1 MVILRLTI
9 PYMNKIFLLLII
21 GSCFFFS
28 GCIKNNPNPSWVEI
42 NEFTVESNPQLTE
55 GELGHHGF
63 TNGWVYI
70 NDKFIGTFE
79 LPCKIP
85 VLVTGQATIRVYP
98 TIINN
103 GISATKKNYPFT
115 EPYEETVELKMDETA
130 TINPVTRYMT
140 GTTFWIED
148 FQGGNIKLD
157 QGSNSTA
164 SAQVVS
170 DENNSN
176 LYYKIDVNSTQSIW
190 TAYTNEP
197 LSFPLGSQIYLE
209 FECNNSAPLKTLF
222 MYGKNDGTI
231 TEQYNI
237 TVTTANS
244 GWKKAY
250 IELTELV
257 ANSGGYLFWSGF
269 EFSLPEGQSN
279 ATVLID
285 NIKIVYR

>member
-1 MVILRLTI
+1 
-9 PYMNKIFLLLII
+9 MNRIFLLLII
-21 GSCFFFS
+21 GSCLFFS

-42 NEFTVESNPQLTE
+42 NKFTVESNPQLTE
-55 GELGHHGF
+55 GELALNGF

-85 VLVTGQATIRVYP
+85 VLVTGQSTIRVYP
-98 TIINN
+98 TILNN

-115 EPYEETVELKMDETA
+115 EAYEQTVELKTDETV
-130 TINPVTRYMT
+130 TVNPVTRYMT

-176 LYYKIDVNSTQSIW
+176 LYYKIDVNSTQSVW

-197 LSFPLGSQIYLE
+197 LSFPIGSQIYLE
-209 FECNNSAPLKTLF
+209 FECNNTAPLKTLF
-222 MYGKNDGTI
+222 MYGKADGTI

-237 TVTTANS
+237 TVTTANA
-244 GWKKAY
+244 GWKKVY

-279 ATVLID
+279 STVLID